1 MAAVPGFFATMDLER
16 RYLQRRDAGV
26 PSAVTY
32 TGPDTNASL
41 TMGTLSLVV
50 PLLTRPV
57 MRRLAPQQSRVGKVL
72 LGAGLAAAAATTVA
86 DAWTRR
92 HRRST
97 PPIDSTPGRETSEH
111 ISRIGGTAAVVTLGI
126 AGCAAWQAAT
136 ATSRFWRRGKARDLG
151 AGPRPAALALL
162 GWDFIYYWNHRWMH
176 TARWMWAHHVVHHS
190 SQRFN
195 LSTALCQPIAESLGV
210 FAPYGVMCL
219 GGIRPSHIE
228 TARGLNL
235 LYQYW
240 FHTDTV
246 RRLGPAEQ
254 VFNTAS
260 HHRVH
265 HGSNQQY
272 IDRNHGSILIVWD
285 RLFGTFAREDDAEP
299 VVYGLTKNVGSYSP
313 WRIATH
319 EYADLLGDVAR
330 STTWRDRASFV
341 LRGPGWAYRRRA
353 ELDAARVDRLAD
365 DAPAAGLVALTG
377 AAAG

>member
-1 MAAVPGFFATMDLER
+1 VVDLTVAAVPGFFATMDLER
-16 RYLQRRDAGV
+16 RYLQRRDGDA
-26 PSAVTY
+26 PSAATY
-32 TGPDTNASL
+32 TAPDTKASL

-57 MRRLAPQQSRVGKVL
+57 MRRLAPQRSRAGKVI
-72 LGAGLAAAAATTVA
+72 LGAGLVAAVATTAA
-86 DAWTRR
+86 DAWSRRTRR
-92 HRRST
+92 TT
-97 PPIDSTPGRETSEH
+97 PPAERLPRATAAERVG
-111 ISRIGGTAAVVTLGI
+111 RIGGTVTVVALGI
-126 AGCAAWQAAT
+126 AGCAAWQTAT
-136 ATSRFWRRGKARDLG
+136 STSRFWRRGKVRDLG
-151 AGPRPAALALL
+151 PGPGPAALAVL

-195 LSTALCQPIAESLGV
+195 LSTALRQPIAESLGV

-219 GGIRPSHIE
+219 AGIRPSQIE
-228 TARGLNL
+228 TARGINL

-240 FHTDTV
+240 FHTDAV
-246 RRLGPAEQ
+246 RRLGPLEA

-265 HGSNQQY
+265 HGSNRRY

-299 VVYGLTKNVGSYSP
+299 VIYGLTKNVGSYSP
-313 WRIATH
+313 WRVATH
-319 EYADLLGDVAR
+319 EYADMLGDVAR
-330 STTWRDRASFV
+330 STSWRDRVSFV
-341 LRGPGWAYRRRA
+341 LRGPGWAYRRRD
-353 ELDAARVDRLAD
+353 ELA
-365 DAPAAGLVALTG
+365 

>member
-1 MAAVPGFFATMDLER
+1 MDLER
-16 RYLQRRDAGV
+16 RYLQRRDAGA
-26 PSAVTY
+26 PSAATY

-57 MRRLAPQQSRVGKVL
+57 MRRLAPQRSRAGRVL

-86 DAWTRR
+86 DAVTRR
-92 HRRST
+92 RRTASGGDAT
-97 PPIDSTPGRETSEH
+97 AGEGVAAR
-111 ISRIGGTAAVVTLGI
+111 ISRIGGTATVVTLGV
-126 AGCAAWQAAT
+126 AGCAAWQVAT
-136 ATSRFWRRGKARDLG
+136 STSRFWRRGKARDLG
-151 AGPRPAALALL
+151 GGPAPAALAVL

-176 TARWMWAHHVVHHS
+176 SARWMWAHHVVHHS

-195 LSTALCQPIAESLGV
+195 LSTALRQPIAESLGV

-240 FHTDTV
+240 FHTDAV
-246 RRLGPAEQ
+246 RRLGPVEE
-254 VFNTAS
+254 VLNTAS

-265 HGSNQQY
+265 HAANRRY

-299 VVYGLTKNVGSYSP
+299 VVYGLTKNIDSYSP

-319 EYADLLGDVAR
+319 EYADLLADVAR
-330 STTWRDRASFV
+330 STTWRDRVSFV

-353 ELDAARVDRLAD
+353 ELDAARPDRVRD
-365 DAPAAGLVALTG
+365 IAPRAGLAALSG